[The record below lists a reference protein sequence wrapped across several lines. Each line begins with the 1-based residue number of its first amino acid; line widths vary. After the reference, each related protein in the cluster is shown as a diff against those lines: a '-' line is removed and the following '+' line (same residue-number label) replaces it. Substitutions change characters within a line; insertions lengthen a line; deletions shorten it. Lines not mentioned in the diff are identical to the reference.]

1 VKGRASKLAELLET
15 KDGIV
20 PRTKGPGRLSP
31 RKSAF
36 WAKPEPL
43 YPVLAPAIDLV
54 ARLVLDLRIVH
65 GERLPRSGPVLM
77 VANHVSFLDPP
88 ALFVTG
94 YRLGRR
100 VRFVALSTLF
110 EVPVVGWLLRLG
122 RMIAVSRGGGAQAMV
137 TEAREAWAAGQALL
151 VYPEGTIPPS
161 GASAGGRPGACL
173 LALSASAPVIPMA
186 SLGLERGLPK
196 WRLRRPAVV
205 VIGEPVDL
213 ASWRGRVDRRAQL
226 EASAALLDAVRAL
239 LPEAMEHLVR

>member
-1 VKGRASKLAELLET
+1 MTARKRASWEK
-15 KDGIV
+15 
-20 PRTKGPGRLSP
+20 R
-31 RKSAF
+31 
-36 WAKPEPL
+36 EPL

-94 YRLGRR
+94 HRLGRR

-122 RMIAVSRGGGAQAMV
+122 RMIAVSRGGAQAMV
-137 TEAREAWAAGQALL
+137 TEAREALAAGQALL
-151 VYPEGTIPPS
+151 VYPEGTIPPP
-161 GASAGGRPGACL
+161 GASAGGRPGAGL
-173 LALSASAPVIPMA
+173 LALSAGAPVIPMA

-239 LPEAMEHLVR
+239 LPEAMENLVR